1 MAAKRVK
8 AVVQWLR
15 PEEGG
20 RKAPPSGP
28 TYATVVGF
36 GDAPPNLEEE
46 AWSLV
51 LEFQDQPDLELKQR
65 VRVRFLSPEA
75 PDELLHAGSDFQLY
89 EGRQLVAR
97 GEVQDD
103 E

>member
-1 MAAKRVK
+1 VAAKQVK
-8 AVVQWLR
+8 AIVQWLR

-20 RKAPPSGP
+20 RKAPPSGL
-28 TYATVVGF
+28 TYVTVAGF
-36 GDAPPNLEEE
+36 GDAPPNPDE

-51 LEFQDQPDLELKQR
+51 LEFQDQPDSELKQR

-75 PDELLHAGSDFQLY
+75 PDELLFAGSDFQLY

-97 GEVQDD
+97 GEVQ
-103 E
+103 EHE